1 MSPQRLLCPL
11 WHESLAQPLTSW
23 VSGRP
28 DHGRFV
34 YGSAGLSASDGLFGN
49 ELRNL
54 WLTCAAAA
62 DLGEAN
68 PQSRK
73 PRAHQL
79 YSSPD
84 HRGDFD
90 GEKPVKVPMVFEVR
104 KVLFTRA
111 GCAILRNPF
120 RGVICPV
127 GGIAGRYDRRK

>member
-11 WHESLAQPLTSW
+11 WHESLALTLTSW

-62 DLGEAN
+62 DLGEA
-68 PQSRK
+68 
-73 PRAHQL
+73 
-79 YSSPD
+79 SPPATQAP
-84 HRGDFD
+84 GT
-90 GEKPVKVPMVFEVR
+90 PA
-104 KVLFTRA
+104 VL
-111 GCAILRNPF
+111 
-120 RGVICPV
+120 
-127 GGIAGRYDRRK
+127 IAGSSWGLRRGKTGQSTHGL